1 MGVSSIVRH
10 SVVVGVILCGTIFA
24 QMGGWAPAAPAY
36 VQVYAQLD
44 APFEDGEQ
52 ADEEPQQAAE
62 EPWEPPPEREAVQAP
77 PPVHE
82 PPARTQAA
90 EPPRETPES
99 EWEKKAK
106 NIVSVDFNPLVL
118 SIGLGQAFSLMNYII
133 KEEYRELS
141 KFSGLGFGI
150 GAQYTRRL
158 PYNLAAA
165 LRFDYFTTGPKFEF
179 NGNIPDI
186 NAYKGDYQ
194 NFNFTTYFFEGH
206 IRYYPLAKGF
216 FVDGNL
222 SFGNLIFNIDQKFTE
237 SVYVFERNNNGNV
250 VLRNERMGVEK
261 KYSPAVS
268 LIKIGPAFGLTESLG
283 ENGGFT
289 MEFSFGYQFG
299 IPVSK
304 SITDQLGDR
313 FQIFVDSDGEATKE
327 VLDNVEKFLFGGGPR
342 LATTV
347 GWSF

>member
-24 QMGGWAPAAPAY
+24 QMGGWAPAAPAP

-62 EPWEPPPEREAVQAP
+62 EPWAPPPVREAVQAP
-77 PPVHE
+77 PPVQE
-82 PPARTQAA
+82 QPRAA
-90 EPPRETPES
+90 EPTRETPES

-106 NIVSVDFNPLVL
+106 NIVSVDFNPTVL
-118 SIGLGQAFSLMNYII
+118 AIGMGQAFSLLNYII
-133 KEEYRELS
+133 KKEYRE
-141 KFSGLGFGI
+141 FSEFKGSGFGI
-150 GAQYTRRL
+150 GIQYTRRL
-158 PYNLAAA
+158 PNNLAAA
-165 LRFDYFTTGPKFEF
+165 LRFDYLTTGPKFEF
-179 NGNIPDI
+179 NGNIPDL
-186 NAYKGDYQ
+186 NASRGDYQ

-222 SFGNLIFNIDQKFTE
+222 SFGNLIFNIDQKFTDNIF
-237 SVYVFERNNNGNV
+237 VFERNNNGNV
-250 VLRNERMGVEK
+250 VLRNQPIGVEEK
-261 KYSPAVS
+261 FSPALS

-283 ENGGFT
+283 ENGGIT

-313 FQIFVDSDGEATKE
+313 FQFFVDSDGEATKE
-327 VLDNVEKFLFGGGPR
+327 LLDASEKFLFGGGPR
-342 LATTV
+342 LATTI

>member
-1 MGVSSIVRH
+1 MVVSSIVRN
-10 SVVVGVILCGTIFA
+10 SVVVGVALCGTIFA
-24 QMGGWAPAAPAY
+24 QMRVGAPAAPEP

-44 APFEDGEQ
+44 TSVEDGEQ
-52 ADEEPQQAAE
+52 ADEEPWA
-62 EPWEPPPEREAVQAP
+62 PPPVREAVQAP
-77 PPVHE
+77 PPVQE
-82 PPARTQAA
+82 PPAQTRAA
-90 EPPRETPES
+90 EPSRETL
-99 EWEKKAK
+99 EWDKKAK
-106 NIVSVDFNPLVL
+106 NIVSVDFNPLVS
-118 SIGLGQAFSLMNYII
+118 SIGLGQAFSLLNYII

-141 KFSGLGFGI
+141 EFKGSGFGI
-150 GAQYTRRL
+150 GIQYTRRL
-158 PYNLAAA
+158 PNNLAAA
-165 LRFDYFTTGPKFEF
+165 LRFDYLTTGPKFEF
-179 NGNIPDI
+179 NGNIPDL
-186 NAYKGDYQ
+186 NANKGDYQ

-222 SFGNLIFNIDQKFTE
+222 SFGNLIFNIDQKFTDNI
-237 SVYVFERNNNGNV
+237 YVFERNNNGTV
-250 VLRNERMGVEK
+250 VLRNVPIGVEEK
-261 KYSPAVS
+261 FSPAVS

-283 ENGGFT
+283 KNGGFT

-313 FQIFVDSDGEATKE
+313 FQFFVDSDGEATKE
-327 VLDNVEKFLFGGGPR
+327 LLDASEKFLFGGGPR